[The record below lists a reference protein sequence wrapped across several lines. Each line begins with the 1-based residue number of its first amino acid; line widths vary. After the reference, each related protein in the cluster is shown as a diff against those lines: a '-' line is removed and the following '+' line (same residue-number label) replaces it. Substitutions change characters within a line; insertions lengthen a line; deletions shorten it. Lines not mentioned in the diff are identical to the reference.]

1 MIRPFL
7 AILVAALVAAPGAVA
22 IDGKQAQALLRL
34 AVKATGLTAKQPVRI
49 VAEPR
54 ARFKQR
60 RVTLFDRGY
69 PRAAQAHDEKVYRAL
84 GLLTGGTGTLRNALL
99 ALDTGPGVYDPFAR
113 TAYVRAGKGERA
125 AALRQLVHALQDQHF
140 DLKRVR
146 RLAGSRDAAVAAT
159 AAIEGHASL
168 LLGAPPAPKP
178 GAGSRL
184 TRFLVLERGFESTV
198 GLRLATDLHNLG
210 GTPAVRSALRR
221 FPATTEQVFHLD
233 KFLQRERAVP
243 IVLPDAVED
252 LQLGSTGTFGELDV
266 RALLAVFGVP
276 GLDAAAT
283 GWGGG
288 RSAVYRDAATA
299 TAAVLVALDWDSEVN
314 AGQWATTATT
324 YVEAAF
330 GEGTLTDCA
339 ASACWILS
347 GRTVAFDRLGVHTA
361 LVVSANVKHAGE
373 LARAATLAG

>member
-1 MIRPFL
+1 MIRLSL
-7 AILVAALVAAPGAVA
+7 AILVAALVAAPGAGA

-34 AVKATGLTAKQPVRI
+34 AVKATGLTAREPVRI

-54 ARFKQR
+54 LRFRQR

-84 GLLTGGTGTLRNALL
+84 GLLTGGKGTLRKALL
-99 ALDTGPGVYDPFAR
+99 ALDTGLGVYDPFAR
-113 TAYVRAGKGERA
+113 TAYVQAGKGERA

-146 RLAGSRDAAVAAT
+146 RLAGSRDAAAAAT

-168 LLGAPPAPKP
+168 LLGAPPAPRP

-184 TRFLVLERGFESTV
+184 TRFVVLERGFESTV

-252 LQLGSTGTFGELDV
+252 LHLGSTGTFGELDV

-288 RSAVYRDAATA
+288 RSAVYRDAT
-299 TAAVLVALDWDSEVN
+299 TEAVLVALDWDSEVN
-314 AGQWATTATT
+314 AAQWATAATT

-347 GRTVAFDRLGVHTA
+347 GRTVAFDRPGVHTA
-361 LVVSANVKHAGE
+361 LVVAADVKHAGE

>member
-1 MIRPFL
+1 
-7 AILVAALVAAPGAVA
+7 
-22 IDGKQAQALLRL
+22 
-34 AVKATGLTAKQPVRI
+34 
-49 VAEPR
+49 
-54 ARFKQR
+54 
-60 RVTLFDRGY
+60 
-69 PRAAQAHDEKVYRAL
+69 
-84 GLLTGGTGTLRNALL
+84 
-99 ALDTGPGVYDPFAR
+99 
-113 TAYVRAGKGERA
+113 
-125 AALRQLVHALQDQHF
+125 VHALQDQHF

-178 GAGSRL
+178 GTGSRL

-288 RSAVYRDAATA
+288 RSAVYRDTATA
-299 TAAVLVALDWDSEVN
+299 TATVLVALDWDSEVN
-314 AGQWATTATT
+314 AAQWATAATT

-330 GEGTLTDCA
+330 GEGTPTDCA

-361 LVVSANVKHAGE
+361 LVVAADVKHAGE

>member
-1 MIRPFL
+1 MIRSL
-7 AILVAALVAAPGAVA
+7 IAIVVAVLIAAPGAVA

-34 AVKATGLTAKQPVRI
+34 AVKATGLTAREPVRI

-54 ARFKQR
+54 VRFRQR

-69 PRAAQAHDEKVYRAL
+69 PRATQAHDEKVYRAL
-84 GLLTGGTGTLRNALL
+84 GLLTGGTGTLRKALL
-99 ALDTGPGVYDPFAR
+99 ALDTRPGLYDPVAR
-113 TAYVRAGKGERA
+113 TAYVQTGKGERA

-146 RLAGSRDAAVAAT
+146 RLTGSRDATLAAA

-168 LLGAPPAPKP
+168 RLGAPPAPVP

-198 GLRLATDLHNLG
+198 GLRLAADLHNLG
-210 GTPAVRSALRR
+210 GTAAVRSALRR

-233 KFLQRERAVP
+233 KFLQRERAAP
-243 IVLPDAVED
+243 IVLPDEVEG
-252 LQLGSTGTFGELDV
+252 LRLRSTGTFGELDV

-276 GLDAAAT
+276 QLDAAAT

-288 RSAVYRDAATA
+288 RSAVYRDAT
-299 TAAVLVALDWDSEVN
+299 TEAVLVALDWDSEVN
-314 AGQWATTATT
+314 AAQWATAAAG

-330 GEGTLTDCA
+330 GDGVLTECS
-339 ASACWILS
+339 ASSCWVSS
-347 GRTVAFDRLGVHTA
+347 GRTIAFDRLGIHTA
-361 LVVSANVKHAGE
+361 LVVAADVRHAGE

>member
-1 MIRPFL
+1 M
-7 AILVAALVAAPGAVA
+7 
-22 IDGKQAQALLRL
+22 
-34 AVKATGLTAKQPVRI
+34 
-49 VAEPR
+49 
-54 ARFKQR
+54 
-60 RVTLFDRGY
+60 
-69 PRAAQAHDEKVYRAL
+69 
-84 GLLTGGTGTLRNALL
+84 
-99 ALDTGPGVYDPFAR
+99 YDPFAR
-113 TAYVRAGKGERA
+113 TAYVQAGKGERA

-146 RLAGSRDAAVAAT
+146 RLAGSRDATVAAT

-233 KFLQRERAVP
+233 KFLQREPAVP

-252 LQLGSTGTFGELDV
+252 LQLKSTGTFGELDV

-288 RSAVYRDAATA
+288 RSAVYRDAARRRRLFWSLST
-299 TAAVLVALDWDSEVN
+299 
-314 AGQWATTATT
+314 
-324 YVEAAF
+324 
-330 GEGTLTDCA
+330 GTPRSTPP
-339 ASACWILS
+339 S
-347 GRTVAFDRLGVHTA
+347 GRRPRRPTWRRP
-361 LVVSANVKHAGE
+361 SARG
-373 LARAATLAG
+373 L

>member
-1 MIRPFL
+1 MIRKVL
-7 AILVAALVAAPGAVA
+7 VILVAALVAVPGAVA
-22 IDGKQAQALLRL
+22 VDGKQAQALLRL
-34 AVKATGLTAKQPVRI
+34 AVKATGLSAKKPVRI

-54 ARFKQR
+54 LRFRQR

-84 GLLTGGTGTLRNALL
+84 GLLAGGTGTLRKALL
-99 ALDTGPGVYDPFAR
+99 ALDTRTGVYDTAR
-113 TAYVRAGKGERA
+113 RTVYVQAGKGERA

-140 DLKRVR
+140 DLSRVR
-146 RLAGSRDAAVAAT
+146 RFAGDRDATDAAT

-168 LLGAPPAPKP
+168 LLGTPPTP
-178 GAGSRL
+178 GLGTGSRL
-184 TRFLVLERGFESTV
+184 TRFLALERGFESTV
-198 GLRLATDLHNLG
+198 GLRLAADLHNLG
-210 GTPAVRSALRR
+210 GTAAVRSALRR

-233 KFLQRERAVP
+233 KFLQRERALP
-243 IVLPDAVED
+243 IVLPDDVEG
-252 LQLGSTGTFGELDV
+252 LRLGSTGTFGELDV

-276 GLDAAAT
+276 NLDAAAA

-288 RSAVYRDAATA
+288 RSAVYRDAT
-299 TAAVLVALDWDSEVN
+299 TEAVLVALDWDSEVN
-314 AGQWATTATT
+314 ATQWATAAGA

-330 GEGTLTDCA
+330 GDGTLTECA

-361 LVVSANVKHAGE
+361 LVVAADVRHAGE
-373 LARAATLAG
+373 LARATTLAG